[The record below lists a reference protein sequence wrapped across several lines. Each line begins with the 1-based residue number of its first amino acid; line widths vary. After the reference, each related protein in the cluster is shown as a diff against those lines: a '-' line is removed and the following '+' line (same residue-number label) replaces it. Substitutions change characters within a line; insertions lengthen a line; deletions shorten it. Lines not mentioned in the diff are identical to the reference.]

1 MNSSCQQL
9 FHQSVVGYIK
19 YIPTVHGFLAWV
31 VFSPPNIHWGF
42 YMQHVNCCSKVLGLP
57 HSRCWIIY
65 IQCSKCR
72 SVSVNYWKCVL
83 YWSEI
88 VQSQMP
94 FSISNPP
101 EGNPTSQFVEVSRL
115 HISSKTFNTR
125 IPLIS
130 ISRKLFTTSLTVW
143 LPHPLVCGCE
153 LRRCLDVHI
162 MLCPSLAAGCCGQ
175 TRQVN
180 RADMSQ
186 LLLPDTLLKNV
197 NKVGQTRLEWTR
209 GSLKVPSWSF
219 TFVFTLLLSLFLPCC
234 FAVYSVSRIILS
246 FSPFSIAKFGICKAI
261 TL

>member
-1 MNSSCQQL
+1 MQICKCELLKVCTIVEWDRSKSNA
-9 FHQSVVGYIK
+9 F
-19 YIPTVHGFLAWV
+19 
-31 VFSPPNIHWGF
+31 F
-42 YMQHVNCCSKVLGLP
+42 YF
-57 HSRCWIIY
+57 
-65 IQCSKCR
+65 
-72 SVSVNYWKCVL
+72 
-83 YWSEI
+83 E
-88 VQSQMP
+88 
-94 FSISNPP
+94 PP

-130 ISRKLFTTSLTVW
+130 ISGKLLTTSLTMW

-162 MLCPSLAAGCCGQ
+162 MLCPSLAAGCCGL

-180 RADMSQ
+180 RADMLQ

-197 NKVGQTRLEWTR
+197 NKVGQTRLEWTL

-234 FAVYSVSRIILS
+234 FAVYFVSYYSLFFPIFHCKILNLQGHYTVDQTDD
-246 FSPFSIAKFGICKAI
+246 K
-261 TL
+261 